1 MLDQLARELG
11 MSVVPVREAIR
22 RLEAEGVVTFER
34 NVGARVAA
42 IDPVDYR
49 DACQTLAIVEGA
61 AVALAQ
67 PHLAAADLAEA
78 RAVNDRL
85 RECLA
90 DFDPVRFTRL
100 NEAFHRTLSD
110 PCPNAQLKNLVD
122 VGWLRLA
129 GLRRSTFGFMPGR
142 AHASV
147 AEHDALLALL
157 TAGRPPPTSKPPSAS
172 TGWRACA
179 PTWTATPRGH
189 HEHPTRA
196 PAHPPAAPHRR
207 PGRRLDRRRD
217 VRRCST
223 R

>member
-1 MLDQLARELG
+1 MTATVSKSQLAYEHLRDGITRGGYGPGYRLVLDQLARELR

-42 IDPVDYR
+42 IDPLDYQ

-78 RAVNDRL
+78 RAINDRL
-85 RECLA
+85 RQCLA

-122 VGWLRLA
+122 GGWRRLA
-129 GLRRSTFGFMPGR
+129 GLRRSTFGFVPGR

-157 TAGRPPPTSKPPSAS
+157 AEGA
-172 TGWRACA
+172 
-179 PTWTATPRGH
+179 
-189 HEHPTRA
+189 A
-196 PAHPPAAPHRR
+196 PAAIEAAVREHRLAGMR
-207 PGRRLDRRRD
+207 AYLDRER
-217 VRRCST
+217 T
-223 R
+223 P

>member
-1 MLDQLARELG
+1 MTKATVSKSHIAYEHLRERITRGAYGPGYRLVLDQLARELG

-49 DACQTLAIVEGA
+49 DACQTLAIVEAA

-78 RAVNDRL
+78 RAINDRL
-85 RECLA
+85 RQCLA

-110 PCPNAQLKNLVD
+110 PCPNAQLRNLVD
-122 VGWLRLA
+122 GGWRRLA
-129 GLRRSTFGFMPGR
+129 GLRRSTFGFVPGR

-157 TAGRPPPTSKPPSAS
+157 AEGA
-172 TGWRACA
+172 
-179 PTWTATPRGH
+179 
-189 HEHPTRA
+189 A
-196 PAHPPAAPHRR
+196 PAAIEAAVREHRLAGMR
-207 PGRRLDRRRD
+207 AYLDRER
-217 VRRCST
+217 T
-223 R
+223 P

>member
-1 MLDQLARELG
+1 MTATVSKSQLAYEHLRDGITRGGYGPGYRLVLDQLARELR

-22 RLEAEGVVTFER
+22 RLEAEGMVTFER
-34 NVGARVAA
+34 HVGARVAA
-42 IDPVDYR
+42 IDPVDYQ
-49 DACQTLAIVEGA
+49 DTCQTLAIVEGA

-78 RAVNDRL
+78 RAINDRL
-85 RECLA
+85 RQCLA

-122 VGWLRLA
+122 GGWRRLA
-129 GLRRSTFGFMPGR
+129 GLRRSTFGNAAGR

-157 TAGRPPPTSKPPSAS
+157 AEGA
-172 TGWRACA
+172 
-179 PTWTATPRGH
+179 
-189 HEHPTRA
+189 A
-196 PAHPPAAPHRR
+196 PAAIEAAVREHRLAGMR
-207 PGRRLDRRRD
+207 AYLDRER
-217 VRRCST
+217 T
-223 R
+223 P

>member
-1 MLDQLARELG
+1 MTKATAGKSQLAYEHLRERITRGAYGPGYRLVLDQLARELG

-78 RAVNDRL
+78 RAINDRL
-85 RECLA
+85 REGLA

-122 VGWLRLA
+122 GGWRRLA
-129 GLRRSTFGFMPGR
+129 GLRRSTFGFVPGR

-157 TAGRPPPTSKPPSAS
+157 ADGA
-172 TGWRACA
+172 
-179 PTWTATPRGH
+179 
-189 HEHPTRA
+189 A
-196 PAHPPAAPHRR
+196 PAAVEAAVREHRLAGMR
-207 PGRRLDRRRD
+207 AYLDRER
-217 VRRCST
+217 T
-223 R
+223 P

>member
-1 MLDQLARELG
+1 MTKATVGKSQLAYEHLRERITRGAYGPGYRLVLDQLARELR

-67 PHLAAADLAEA
+67 PHLVAADLAEA

-122 VGWLRLA
+122 VGWRRLA
-129 GLRRSTFGFMPGR
+129 GLRRSTFGFVPGR

-157 TAGRPPPTSKPPSAS
+157 TAGA
-172 TGWRACA
+172 
-179 PTWTATPRGH
+179 
-189 HEHPTRA
+189 
-196 PAHPPAAPHRR
+196 PPADVEAAVREHRLAGMR
-207 PGRRLDRRRD
+207 AYLDRER
-217 VRRCST
+217 T
-223 R
+223 P

>member
-1 MLDQLARELG
+1 MTATVSKSQLAYEHLRDGITRGGYGPGYRLVLDQLARELR

-42 IDPVDYR
+42 IDPVDYQ
-49 DACQTLAIVEGA
+49 DACQALAIVEGA

-78 RAVNDRL
+78 RAINDRL
-85 RECLA
+85 RQCLA

-122 VGWLRLA
+122 GGWRRLA
-129 GLRRSTFGFMPGR
+129 GLRRSTFGFVPGR

-157 TAGRPPPTSKPPSAS
+157 AEGA
-172 TGWRACA
+172 
-179 PTWTATPRGH
+179 
-189 HEHPTRA
+189 A
-196 PAHPPAAPHRR
+196 PAAIEAAVREHRLAGMR
-207 PGRRLDRRRD
+207 AYLDRER
-217 VRRCST
+217 T
-223 R
+223 P

>member
-1 MLDQLARELG
+1 MTKATVSKSHIAYEHLRERITRGAYGPGYRLVLDQLARELG

-67 PHLAAADLAEA
+67 PHLAAADLSEA
-78 RAVNDRL
+78 RAINDRL
-85 RECLA
+85 REGLA

-110 PCPNAQLKNLVD
+110 PCPNAQLRNLVD
-122 VGWLRLA
+122 GGWRRLA
-129 GLRRSTFGFMPGR
+129 GLRRSTFGFVPGR
-142 AHASV
+142 ARASV

-157 TAGRPPPTSKPPSAS
+157 ADGA
-172 TGWRACA
+172 
-179 PTWTATPRGH
+179 
-189 HEHPTRA
+189 A
-196 PAHPPAAPHRR
+196 PAAVEAAVREHRLAGMR
-207 PGRRLDRRRD
+207 AYLDRER
-217 VRRCST
+217 T
-223 R
+223 P

>member
-1 MLDQLARELG
+1 MTKATASKSQLAYEHLRERITRGGYGPGYRLVLDQLARELG

-34 NVGARVAA
+34 NIGARVAA
-42 IDPVDYR
+42 IDPVDHR

-78 RAVNDRL
+78 RAINDRL
-85 RECLA
+85 REGLA

-110 PCPNAQLKNLVD
+110 PCPNAQLKNLVA
-122 VGWLRLA
+122 VGWRQLDQ
-129 GLRRSTFGFMPGR
+129 RRSTFGNAAGR

-157 TAGRPPPTSKPPSAS
+157 TAPAS
-172 TGWRACA
+172 PADVEAAVREHRLASMRAYLD
-179 PTWTATPRGH
+179 RD
-189 HEHPTRA
+189 PTRT
-196 PAHPPAAPHRR
+196 P
-207 PGRRLDRRRD
+207 
-217 VRRCST
+217 
-223 R
+223 